1 MYERVDIIFV
11 VSRPMVG
18 VLLYVVQVLDHM
30 AEDTR
35 LTIVIAGVIVI
46 IIMTKSIDDKDLQN
60 EINKTRPGS
69 KGLSDCEVGSRRLD
83 LGFHTSR
90 VRYSSHK

>member
-18 VLLYVVQVLDHM
+18 VLLDVVQVLDHM

-35 LTIVIAGVIVI
+35 LTIVIEAAGVIVI
-46 IIMTKSIDDKDLQN
+46 IIMMKSIDDKDLQN
-60 EINKTRPGS
+60 EKRPGS

-83 LGFHTSR
+83 LGFHTSQ

>member
-35 LTIVIAGVIVI
+35 LTIVIEAAGVIVI
-46 IIMTKSIDDKDLQN
+46 IIMMTLMTKTFKMKQTKKDLAA
-60 EINKTRPGS
+60 R
-69 KGLSDCEVGSRRLD
+69 D
-83 LGFHTSR
+83 
-90 VRYSSHK
+90 